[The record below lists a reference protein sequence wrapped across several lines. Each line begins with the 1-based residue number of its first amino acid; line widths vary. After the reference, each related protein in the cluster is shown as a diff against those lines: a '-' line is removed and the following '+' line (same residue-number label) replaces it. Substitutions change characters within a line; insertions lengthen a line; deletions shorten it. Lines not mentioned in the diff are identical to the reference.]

1 MRKLLLLSV
10 LTVGL
15 MSNSQAEERRP
26 EMSRYTMAYSGGE
39 GYRVWIARLGSKEN
53 QEALVQISG
62 IDHKL
67 DGRVIRAKIVP
78 NAGGGSVKY
87 TTSFDGQSYELLSVE
102 GTKAVL
108 RVTGAPW
115 SSDLCYDKSLVDD
128 RPPQH
133 LLTDYL
139 DGTQQKK

>member
-1 MRKLLLLSV
+1 
-10 LTVGL
+10 
-15 MSNSQAEERRP
+15 MSNLHAEERRP
-26 EMSRYTMAYSGGE
+26 EMARYTMAYSGGE

-67 DGRVIRAKIVP
+67 DGRVMRAKMVP
-78 NAGGGSVKY
+78 NVGGGSVDY
-87 TTSFDGQSYELLSVE
+87 TTTVDGQSYKRLSVE

-115 SSDLCYDKSLVDD
+115 TSERC
-128 RPPQH
+128 
-133 LLTDYL
+133 
-139 DGTQQKK
+139 

>member
-10 LTVGL
+10 LVVGL
-15 MSNSQAEERRP
+15 VLNLHAEERRP
-26 EMSRYTMAYSGGE
+26 EMARYTMAYSGGE
-39 GYRVWIARLGSKEN
+39 GYRVWIARFGSKEN

-67 DGRVIRAKIVP
+67 DGRVIRAKVVP
-78 NAGGGSVKY
+78 SVGGGSVKY
-87 TTSFDGQSYELLSVE
+87 TTTLDGQSYELLSVE

-108 RVTGAPW
+108 RVTGANW

>member
-1 MRKLLLLSV
+1 MRKLFALLV
-10 LTVGL
+10 LTASLTPSVHA
-15 MSNSQAEERRP
+15 QERRP
-26 EMSRYTMAYSGGE
+26 EVARYTMAYSGGE
-39 GYRVWIARLGSKEN
+39 GYQIWVTRLGAKEN

-67 DGRVIRAKIVP
+67 DGRVLRAKATP
-78 NAGGGSVKY
+78 GGNGSSVKY
-87 TTSFDGQSYELLSVE
+87 TASVDGQSYELLSVE

-108 RVTGAPW
+108 RITGAPW
-115 SSDLCYDKSLVDD
+115 SSDLCYDKSLVTE

-139 DGTQQKK
+139 EGAQAKK